1 MGGNARKNPAPSI
14 VKPIRLDA
22 DVILAGLADALSVQD
37 GSLTVLFQNEV
48 GIAWFGDQRG
58 KKCYEAYACGKSPCP
73 GCPIL
78 ESLASGRCV
87 RREVTLG
94 RDPAVRWMDVVASP
108 FRHPESG
115 AALVL
120 EVLRDVTAQKESER
134 IVAESEAKYRRIFDN
149 IQDVYIETA
158 TDGTVLEIS
167 PRVEELF
174 KGRHK
179 REDIIGRSILDFYE
193 DREARGPLLSA
204 LGESGKIEDYEIIL
218 KPPDGDP
225 VPCSIS
231 ARLERTSQGSPGKVV
246 GTLRDISARKLAEQS
261 ERETALRLGTL
272 INASPDFIC
281 FKDGGGRW
289 LEVNKA
295 GAELFCLEGVRVQ
308 GKTDTELAD
317 STHPIYRGAFLGCSE
332 SDERAWSQGQPSR
345 GEEVIPLPQG
355 GERYFDVIKIP
366 LFLAEGKREA
376 LVVLGRDITERKRA
390 ERTALE
396 SEERFR
402 LLFQRAPIA
411 YQSLD
416 QEGRILEVNQQW
428 LELLGYSREEVIGR
442 WIGDFLTPDSVG
454 LLQRRFPSFLATGEV
469 LGAEFEFLRK
479 GGESV
484 LVSVSGKI
492 GRDPQGQFQQTHCTL
507 DDITQQRRAEDA
519 LRSSE
524 ERYRRFI
531 DATSDLV
538 FLKDESFRYLLTNPA
553 MRAFQGRPEEDLV
566 GLSEFDLLPEAIAE
580 KCRASDQEA
589 LDRGEVTLSEEVVG
603 ERVFQ
608 TTKFPVPLPGGRM
621 GVGGYIRD
629 ITERKQA
636 EAAIEQSRNEL
647 KAIYEYA
654 PIMMCLLDDGGQ
666 VRYANRAFVEFAG
679 MPEDGPV
686 GGRPGDV
693 LGCIAALGN
702 PRGCGLGAAC
712 ESCALRTALFDTTE
726 TGRAHRGVEYQTT
739 VAIAGTQR
747 QITLL
752 VSTALV
758 DTAGQKSVLIC
769 LDDITKRKVTED
781 ALRESEAL
789 FRTTADHAPVLI
801 WIAGLDKGC
810 TYFNKPWLEF
820 TGHSL
825 GEHQG
830 DGWAQS
836 VHPEDLDACVAAYSD
851 AFDQRRAFDLEYR
864 LRRHDGQY
872 RWVLDRGIP
881 RFTPEGTFLGY
892 IGAAHDITDRK
903 TTELAILRRDA
914 VLSAVAFASESL
926 LRRSNWE
933 SSIQEVLERLGRAG
947 AASRAYLFQRH
958 PGSGDVPCV
967 SQRYEWVADSTESRI
982 ANPALQ
988 NIPLTFEGFSR
999 WHESLT
1005 SGRPIVGQVKDFPEV
1020 ERAFL
1025 ERLGVSSLACIP
1037 IFVRGEAWGFIGF
1050 DDCVQDRTW
1059 DTVEIEAFKAAAAVI
1074 GSAIQRQASSLG
1086 LVRRQEAMQV
1096 VNRLAMTPGKSILEL
1111 CREVTISI
1119 ASILGVP
1126 HAKVKQ
1132 LEGETWTVLAEWERG
1147 RFSDMADTPLGEC
1160 PCWEIWRTG
1169 RPYQRQGILRE
1180 VYCHSPYFPEG
1191 EPRSFLGVPILGE
1204 KNEVRGTLSVIC
1216 PGARRWDDDEIHVLE
1231 IFSRYISYEL
1241 EKARLDNQ
1249 LHQDQGM
1256 KVLGQL
1262 AAGVSH
1268 EVRNPLNALLGLTDV
1283 LAQDLSRDPEYQEI
1297 FTHIRLQVDRLS
1309 NLMRDLLELGKPIE
1323 PAKMNSVRL
1332 AELLESA
1339 VMLFV
1344 ESSEGREHPVDVVV
1358 DKASSGCYVIG
1369 DGNKLQQAFLNLLG
1383 NAADHSPA
1391 GRPIRV
1397 EVLSSSPS
1405 WLCLRFVD
1413 QGSGIPKENLSRLFE
1428 PFFTTRK
1435 GGTGL
1440 GLSIVRHLIEAHGGS
1455 VLIRNNVD
1463 QSGATV
1469 EVKLPSTRGGQNHE
1483 A

>member
-1 MGGNARKNPAPSI
+1 MGGNGQKDPSPS
-14 VKPIRLDA
+14 VTGPIHLDA

-37 GSLTVLFQNEV
+37 ENLTVLFQNEV

-58 KKCYEAYACGKSPCP
+58 KKCFEAYACGKGPCLQ
-73 GCPIL
+73 CPVL
-78 ESLASGRCV
+78 ESLSSDQCV
-87 RREVTLG
+87 RREVHLKHDRT
-94 RDPAVRWMDVVASP
+94 PRWVDVVASP
-108 FRHPESG
+108 FRDPNSG
-115 AALVL
+115 SALVL

-134 IVAESEAKYRRIFDN
+134 IVLESEARYRRIFHN

-158 TDGTVLEIS
+158 MDGTVLEIS
-167 PRVEELF
+167 PQVEELF
-174 KGRHK
+174 GGRHK
-179 REDIIGRSILDFYE
+179 REDIIGTSILDFYE
-193 DREARGPLLSA
+193 DREARGRFLSA
-204 LGESGKIEDYEIIL
+204 LGESGRIEDYEIVL
-218 KPPDGDP
+218 KPPHGEP
-225 VPCSIS
+225 VACSIS
-231 ARLERTSQGSPGKVV
+231 ARLERTSQGKSGKVV
-246 GTLRDISARKLAEQS
+246 GTLRDISARRLAEQS
-261 ERETALRLGTL
+261 AKETALRLGTL

-281 FKDGGGRW
+281 FKDGQGRW

-295 GAELFCLEGVRVQ
+295 GAELFCLEGVPCQ
-308 GKTDTELAD
+308 GKTDAELA
-317 STHPIYRGAFLGCSE
+317 SATHPIYREAFLGCSQ
-332 SDERAWSQGQPSR
+332 SDEVAWSQSQPSR

-355 GERYFDVIKIP
+355 GERYFDVIKVPI
-366 LFLAEGKREA
+366 LSVDGKREA
-376 LVVLGRDITERKRA
+376 LIVLGRDITHRKRA
-390 ERTALE
+390 EEAVRE

-416 QEGRILEVNQQW
+416 REGRILEVNQQW
-428 LELLGYSREEVIGR
+428 LDLLGYSREEVVGR
-442 WIGDFLTPDSVG
+442 WIGDFLAADSISR
-454 LLQRRFPSFLATGEV
+454 LQTNFPRFISAGEV
-469 LGAEFEFLRK
+469 VGAEFEFLRK
-479 GGESV
+479 SGESV
-484 LVSVSGKI
+484 LVSVNGKI
-492 GRDPQGQFQQTHCTL
+492 GRSSEGQFQQTHCTL
-507 DDITQQRRAEDA
+507 NDITQQRKAEDA

-524 ERYRRFI
+524 EKYRRFI

-553 MRAFQGRPEEDLV
+553 MRAFQGRPKDDLV
-566 GLSEFDLLPEAIAE
+566 GLTEFDLLPAAVAE
-580 KCRASDQEA
+580 RCRATDQEA
-589 LDRGEVTLSEEVVG
+589 LDRGSVTLFEEIIG

-608 TTKFPVPLPGGRM
+608 TTKFPVPLPGGRI
-621 GVGGYIRD
+621 GLGGYIRD
-629 ITERKQA
+629 VTERKQA
-636 EAAIEQSRNEL
+636 EAVIEQSRNEL
-647 KAIYEYA
+647 KAIYEHA
-654 PIMMCLLDDGGQ
+654 PVMMCLLDGGGR

-679 MPEDGPV
+679 KPEETLV

-693 LGCIAALGN
+693 LGCIRAN
-702 PRGCGLGAAC
+702 EDPRGCNFGEDC
-712 ESCALRTALFDTTE
+712 KSCTLRRALEDTIK
-726 TGRAHRGVEYQTT
+726 TGEAHRSVEYQTT
-739 VAIAGTQR
+739 AVLAGVQQ

-752 VSTALV
+752 ASTAFVSTS
-758 DTAGQKSVLIC
+758 GQNSVLIC
-769 LDDITKRKVTED
+769 LNDITKRKRAED

-810 TYFNKPWLEF
+810 TYFNRPWLDF
-820 TGHSL
+820 TGHSIEEEL
-825 GEHQG
+825 G

-836 VHPEDLDACVAAYSD
+836 VHPEDLDACATTYSD
-851 AFDQRRAFDLEYR
+851 AFDQRRSFDLEYR

-903 TTELAILRRDA
+903 NTELAILRRDA

-926 LRRSNWE
+926 LRSSNWE
-933 SSIQEVLERLGRAG
+933 SSIQEVLARLGRAG
-947 AASRAYLFQRH
+947 AASRAYVFQRH
-958 PGSGDVPCV
+958 AGSSDTPCV
-967 SQRYEWVADSTESRI
+967 SQRYEWVADSADSRI
-982 ANPALQ
+982 GNPALQ
-988 NIPLTFEGFSR
+988 NIPLSFDGFSR
-999 WHESLT
+999 WRDCLI
-1005 SGRPIVGQVKDFPEV
+1005 SGQPIVGAVRDFPET
-1020 ERAFL
+1020 EKAFL

-1096 VNRLAMTPGKSILEL
+1096 VNRLAMTPGKGIVEL

-1119 ASILGVP
+1119 AGILGVP
-1126 HAKVKQ
+1126 HAKVKS
-1132 LEGETWTVLAEWERG
+1132 LDGEAWTVLAEWENG
-1147 RFSDMADTPLGEC
+1147 RIAEMADTPLGEC

-1169 RPYQRQGILRE
+1169 RPYQRQGILRD
-1180 VYCHSPYFPEG
+1180 VYCQSPYFPEG
-1191 EPRSFLGVPILGE
+1191 APRSFLGVPILGG

-1216 PGARRWDDDEIHVLE
+1216 AGARRWDEDEIHVLD
-1231 IFSRYISYEL
+1231 IFARYISYEL

-1268 EVRNPLNALLGLTDV
+1268 EVRNPLNAILGLTDV

-1323 PAKMNSVRL
+1323 PAKMNSVRVDK
-1332 AELLESA
+1332 LLESA

-1344 ESSEGREHPVDVVV
+1344 ESPEGRDHPVDVVA
-1358 DKASSGCYVIG
+1358 DKTGGGCYVIG
-1369 DGNKLQQAFLNLLG
+1369 DGTKLQQAFLNLLG

-1391 GRPIRV
+1391 GCPIRV
-1397 EVLSSSPS
+1397 EVVSSSPP

-1413 QGSGIPKENLSRLFE
+1413 QGSGIPQENLSRLFE

-1455 VLIRNNVD
+1455 VLIRNNAD
-1463 QSGATV
+1463 QRGATV
-1469 EVKLPSTRGGQNHE
+1469 EVKLPSAQVRVNHE